1 MSDDPKEI
9 GRHDPNRLKGMRM
22 RDEFICPITYAL
34 MREPTVA
41 SDGHTYEKS
50 AIEKWLR
57 TSNKSPRTGE
67 PLENTLV
74 TNLNLKKLIQDI
86 VQEGGAGFYTK
97 DIVDQDRLLEVTRE
111 KILVLECLGPPES
124 DWNQQSFE
132 VTSHG
137 VVGGRRS
144 NLDEGNPQRDI
155 MLFRDIMV
163 SRRHFEI
170 CQAPDAA
177 SLTGFSYFIRDLGSA
192 GGTYIRISGGKRKKL
207 HIGMIILLGKHQFT
221 VSSVDDNL
229 EQDTSVHLSSS
240 PSAHGAKH
248 EIAAASAAE
257 AAAAAGS
264 GAESAQVVARKSVL
278 AHDMMRL
285 VADAERIIDGMFSAQ
300 HSEADLSVKLQNL
313 RLELDHLKHEEALL
327 ELDAAADNKDHDTD
341 EPFSAVQPL
350 KTTTANHLS
359 SHSNSHEQ
367 YHDQRGGTSF
377 GFSAEDIAGSDGKQI
392 QHLAEPSALNVTMF
406 DVDDLPSNNHSHHG
420 DEKDNLDSGNQGNR
434 MKRQIS
440 FRQRRCVLTCCGPD
454 GSPLQGKA
462 FTVTTQGGTLGRK
475 QSNTIATLVKIKDT
489 VSGEEKLASVD
500 SAISSEHARIDFDE
514 SDGQFYICDGVAPGK
529 ASTNGT
535 WYRLSGPHQESPT
548 HALVAGMEVL
558 IGNIRFLCKE
568 AMTIA
573 ERKLEDQK

>member
-9 GRHDPNRLKGMRM
+9 TCRDPNRLKGMRM
-22 RDEFICPITYAL
+22 RDEFICPIMYTL
-34 MREPTVA
+34 MREPTIA
-41 SDGHTYEKS
+41 SDGHTYEKA

-67 PLENTLV
+67 PLENTLIA
-74 TNLNLKKLIQDI
+74 NLNLKKLIQDI

-97 DIVDQDRLLEVTRE
+97 DIVDQDRLLEVSRE

-144 NLDEGNPQRDI
+144 NLDEGNPQRDV

-192 GGTYIRISGGKRKKL
+192 GGTYIRITAGKRKKL

-229 EQDTSVHLSSS
+229 EQDTSVHISS
-240 PSAHGAKH
+240 PSPHGAKL
-248 EIAAASAAE
+248 ELATAAAT
-257 AAAAAGS
+257 AAAAAS
-264 GAESAQVVARKSVL
+264 NNVSEPAQMVARKSAL
-278 AHDMMRL
+278 AHDMLRL
-285 VADAERIIDGMFSAQ
+285 VADAERIIDGMSSAQ
-300 HSEADLSVKLQNL
+300 HNEAELSAKLQNL

-327 ELDAAADNKDHDTD
+327 ELDAAADDKDHDAGL
-341 EPFSAVQPL
+341 PSAAFLPL

-359 SHSNSHEQ
+359 SHNSSNQHC
-367 YHDQRGGTSF
+367 HDQRGGVNF
-377 GFSAEDIAGSDGKQI
+377 GFSAEDIAGSDSKQI
-392 QHLAEPSALNVTMF
+392 QNHGEHSALNLTMF
-406 DVDDLPSNNHSHHG
+406 DADDLPSNNHSHHG
-420 DEKDNLDSGNQGNR
+420 SDKDSNGNQDKQI
-434 MKRQIS
+434 KRQAS
-440 FRQRRCVLTCCGPD
+440 FKQRRCVLTCCGPD
-454 GSPLQGKA
+454 GSPLQGKS

-514 SDGQFYICDGVAPGK
+514 TDGQFYICDGVAPGK

-548 HALVAGMEVL
+548 HVLVAGMEVL

-573 ERKLEDQK
+573 ERKLEDQR